1 VRCAWTDGAGP
12 HLREANRVEIAV
24 RITSLLAM
32 LVSAAVLVAAPAA
45 ATAQALDDVEDV
57 HEAFRGHGMWI
68 WQIGKA
74 AGGDPAGIAEQAR
87 AAGVDTLVIKA
98 AHGVKPW
105 SQFSPELVSALQA
118 EGFNVCGYQRL
129 ESTRAAAQARA
140 GATAKAAGADCFII
154 DAEAEL
160 EGRYSQA
167 RTYVRTLRRL
177 IGPDFPL
184 GFTSFPYVDLH
195 PLMPYSVFLGE
206 GAATVNMPQIYW
218 KDIGN
223 SPSAAI
229 ARTVATNL
237 VYRRPLAPIGQ
248 LYQRPSSR
256 EITDFRRLALAYGV
270 AGLSWWSWDS
280 AVSTGWRAISRSV
293 TPVALRA
300 APPTYPTVR
309 PGARSDYV
317 VWAKDHLRAQGYRV
331 SRDTRFDATTARAVR
346 AFQSANGLPVTGA
359 LDPATWAALLEG

>member
-1 VRCAWTDGAGP
+1 M
-12 HLREANRVEIAV
+12 
-24 RITSLLAM
+24 RITSPLAI
-32 LVSAAVLVAAPAA
+32 LACAIALVAAPAA
-45 ATAQALDDVEDV
+45 ATAQVLDDVDDV
-57 HEAFRGHGMWI
+57 HPAFRGHGMWI
-68 WQIGKA
+68 WQVPRA
-74 AGGDPAGIAEQAR
+74 AGGDPAGIAAR
-87 AAGVDTLVIKA
+87 ARAFGVDTLIIKA
-98 AHGVKPW
+98 AHGRTPW
-105 SQFSPELVSALQA
+105 SQFSPELVSALKA
-118 EGFNVCGYQRL
+118 EGFTVCGYQRL
-129 ESTRAAAQARA
+129 ESTHAAAQARA
-140 GATAKAAGADCFII
+140 GATAKAAGADCFVI

-160 EGRYSQA
+160 EGRYAQA

-177 IGPDFPL
+177 IGDDFPL

-218 KDIGN
+218 KDIGH

-248 LYQRPSSR
+248 LYQRPTAK
-256 EITDFRRLALAYGV
+256 EITDFRRIALAYGV

-280 AVSTGWRAISRSV
+280 AVTSGWRAIARAV
-293 TPVALRA
+293 TPTALRA
-300 APPTYPTVR
+300 SPPTYPTVR

-317 VWAKDHLRAQGYRV
+317 VWAKDHLRERGYRV
-331 SRDTRFDATTARAVR
+331 TRDTRFDATTAAAVR
-346 AFQSANGLPVTGA
+346 AFQSASGLPVTGV

>member
-1 VRCAWTDGAGP
+1 M
-12 HLREANRVEIAV
+12 
-24 RITSLLAM
+24 RILTLLAM
-32 LVSAAVLVAAPAA
+32 LASAAVLVAAPAV
-45 ATAQALDDVEDV
+45 ATAQVLDDVDDEIHD
-57 HEAFRGHGMWI
+57 AFRGHGMWI

-74 AGGDPAGIAEQAR
+74 AGGDPAGIAAQAR
-87 AAGVDTLVIKA
+87 AAGVDTLVIKS
-98 AHGVKPW
+98 AHGHTPW

-118 EGFNVCGYQRL
+118 EGFHVCGYQRL
-129 ESTRAAAQARA
+129 ESTRAIRQARA

-160 EGRYSQA
+160 EGRYTQA
-167 RTYVRTLRRL
+167 RRYVRTLRRL

-195 PLMPYSVFLGE
+195 PLLPYSVFLGE

-218 KDIGN
+218 KDIGD

-237 VYRRPLAPIGQ
+237 VYRRPLSPIGQ
-248 LYQRPSSR
+248 LYERPSTR
-256 EITDFRRLALAYGV
+256 EVTDFRRLALAYGV

-280 AVSTGWRAISRSV
+280 AVTTGWRAISRKV
-293 TPVALRA
+293 APAALRA
-300 APPTYPTVR
+300 ARPTYPTVR

-317 VWAKDHLRAQGYRV
+317 VWAKDHLRKLGYRV
-331 SRDTRFDATTARAVR
+331 TRDTRFDATTAAAVR
-346 AFQSANGLPVTGA
+346 AFQTASGLDANGT
-359 LDPATWAALLEG
+359 LDPPTWTALLEG